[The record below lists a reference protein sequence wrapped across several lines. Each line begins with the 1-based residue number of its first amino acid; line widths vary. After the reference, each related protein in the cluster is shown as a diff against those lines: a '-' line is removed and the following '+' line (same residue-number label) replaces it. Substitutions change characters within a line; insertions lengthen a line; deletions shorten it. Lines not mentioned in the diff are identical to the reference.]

1 MTMKN
6 EIITS
11 AKVAKLLGCNKQ
23 TVLKWIREKKFKA
36 EKIKKGL
43 IYIYS
48 IDYDSLID
56 FAVKRGYV
64 EAPPEPPTKEKK
76 KIIQLTIEQQ
86 IADHNKEKDQEQ
98 IKGKLF
104 IIKVLG
110 INSDS
115 FINEKG
121 KLTEN
126 KADAQFFTSEN
137 LAAQFIK
144 NKKFRANN
152 CKIIEK

>member
-6 EIITS
+6 EIITPV
-11 AKVAKLLGCNKQ
+11 KVAKLLDCNKQ

-48 IDYDSLID
+48 IDYDSFID

-64 EAPPEPPTKEKK
+64 EAPTPPPLPEAKTEYK
-76 KIIQLTIEQQ
+76 QLTIEGQ
-86 IADHNKEKDQEQ
+86 IKEQEQ
-98 IKGKLF
+98 QNKLF

-110 INSDS
+110 INSDN
-115 FINEKG
+115 FIDKNG
-121 KLTEN
+121 KLTDN
-126 KADAQFFTSEN
+126 RKDAQFFINESQ
-137 LAAQFIK
+137 AAQFIK
-144 NKKFRANN
+144 NKKLRVSS